1 MSSTENVPV
10 SGGRVA
16 CVSAISLV
24 SPAAL
29 FPPTILFLLI
39 FPSSHSIKETVQT
52 PATVRCLFN
61 EYGPILWIFHRV
73 LPLLVRDISLE
84 AGDSEA

>member
-10 SGGRVA
+10 SGSRVA
-16 CVSAISLV
+16 CASAISLV
-24 SPAAL
+24 PPAAL
-29 FPPTILFLLI
+29 FPLTIPFLPI
-39 FPSSHSIKETVQT
+39 FPSSHSIEETVQT
-52 PATVRCLFN
+52 PATVRGLFN
-61 EYGPILWIFHRV
+61 EYGLILCILHRV